1 MKRQSLIVL
10 GCLIVVVL
18 GLAFFYAYPDL
29 LRNAA
34 DPQVIKKFVADMGAF
49 GPVILVMLMTV
60 AVVFTPIP
68 SAPIA
73 MAAGAIFGHIV
84 GAIYVIIGA
93 ELGAL
98 LAFTIARTLG
108 RDLLRKW
115 LGSSVDSGLLGSQ
128 NTLMFAVFIS
138 RLMPFVSFDLMS
150 YAAGLSAL
158 KFWRF
163 AIATLAGI
171 IPASLFLTHF
181 GGVLAQ
187 TGGSNGVWAAL
198 AFGGI
203 TGLPLIY
210 LAIKSRRNVP
220 KVMNEKGP
228 PF

>member
-1 MKRQSLIVL
+1 MKRQSLIVS

-18 GLAFFYAYPDL
+18 GLVFFYAFPDL

-34 DPQVIKKFVADMGAF
+34 DPQVIKKIIADMGAF
-49 GPVILVMLMTV
+49 GPVTLVALMTV

-73 MAAGAIFGHIV
+73 MASGAIFGHFV

-98 LAFTIARTLG
+98 LAFTIARALG
-108 RDLLRKW
+108 RDLLQKW

-138 RLMPFVSFDLMS
+138 RLMPFISFDLMS

-187 TGGSNGVWAAL
+187 TGGSNGVWTAL

-210 LAIKSRRNVP
+210 LAVKSRY
-220 KVMNEKGP
+220 KVRPINDENR